1 MAAPRKVEAVISGI
15 RQFEGGVT
23 LYTLKTEMPLR
34 FKPGQ
39 FLHLAIDPYDPSF
52 NWPES
57 RVFSIASPP
66 NGSEE
71 LEILISPKGTFTRR
85 MVAEL
90 KTGDHVWIKL
100 PFGVF
105 NFDASHDKHIVL
117 IAGGTGISPFISFLN
132 HQLLHSAV
140 YKSLNLYYGV
150 RKPGLIIYDELI
162 LACEKSL
169 GNFHSH
175 IYCENAGNYTGKGY
189 HDGAL
194 PVGNIVK
201 ETCSLPGVL
210 YYLSGPKGMIEAFEQ
225 KLLQHNVPAEQVI
238 YDRWE

>member
-1 MAAPRKVEAVISGI
+1 MAAPRKVEAVISSI
-15 RQFEGGVT
+15 RQFEGDVT
-23 LYTLKTEMPLR
+23 LYSLRTELALK

-66 NGSEE
+66 NGSQE
-71 LEILISPKGTFTRR
+71 LEILISPKGTFTKR
-85 MVAEL
+85 MIQEL
-90 KTGDHVWIKL
+90 KVGSHVWIKL

-105 NFDASHDKHIVL
+105 NFDAAHDKHIVL

-132 HQLLHSAV
+132 HQLLHSAAFR
-140 YKSLNLYYGV
+140 SLNLYYGV
-150 RKPGLIIYDELI
+150 RNPGLIIYDEL
-162 LACEKSL
+162 LTACENSL
-169 GNFHSH
+169 SNFHTH
-175 IYCENAGNYTGKGY
+175 IYCENPEENSGSRNKKGV
-189 HDGAL
+189 L
-194 PVGNIVK
+194 PVSNIVK

-210 YYLSGPKGMIEAFEQ
+210 YYLSGPKGMIEAFE
-225 KLLQHNVPAEQVI
+225 KELLQHNVPAEQVI